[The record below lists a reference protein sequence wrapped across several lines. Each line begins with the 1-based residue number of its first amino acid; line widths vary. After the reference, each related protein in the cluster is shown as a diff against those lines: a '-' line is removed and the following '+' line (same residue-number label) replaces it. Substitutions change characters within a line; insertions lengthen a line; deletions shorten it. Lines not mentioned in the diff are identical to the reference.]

1 MASDSGKKG
10 LIRAEVER
18 SGAENDLPAKTGSG
32 RDALAFALD
41 PSRSAVW
48 F

>member
-1 MASDSGKKG
+1 MDSDSGKKG
-10 LIRAEVER
+10 LIQADVER

-32 RDALAFALD
+32 ADALAFALD

>member
-18 SGAENDLPAKTGSG
+18 SGAEDLPAKTGSG